1 MEQDG
6 KRIHCTYLNIRS
18 GLVGLTAVF
27 QQLMNRIGKI
37 EGVTFSNTNLVLEI
51 LKDECSPKLTHE

>member
-6 KRIHCTYLNIRS
+6 KRFHCTYLNIGSR
-18 GLVGLTAVF
+18 LVGLMAAF

-37 EGVTFSNTNLVLEI
+37 KGVNFSNANLVLEI
-51 LKDECSPKLTHE
+51 LKDECSPRLTHE